1 VVRPRT
7 RLPSARRHAERPL
20 LWHRHRHL
28 DRPLQLFRVERHEAR
43 ERDRPEPDRH
53 VQDARDLDRQLVA
66 GLGDAHVAHLS
77 LAGGRVRPA
86 GLWHCTLTR
95 LASSP
100 VSSVSN

>member
-1 VVRPRT
+1 MA
-7 RLPSARRHAERPL
+7 SARRHAQRTP

-28 DRPLQLFRVERHEAR
+28 DRPLQLFRFERHEAR
-43 ERDRPEPDRH
+43 ERDRPEPDRY

-86 GLWHCTLTR
+86 GLWDSTLTR
-95 LASSP
+95 LASP
-100 VSSVSN
+100 MASVSN

>member
-1 VVRPRT
+1 MVRSRT
-7 RLPSARRHAERPL
+7 RLSSASRHAERPL

-28 DRPLQLFRVERHEAR
+28 DRPLQLFRVERHEVR
-43 ERDRPEPDRH
+43 ERDLPEPDRH

-66 GLGDAHVAHLS
+66 GLGDARVAHLT
-77 LAGGRVRPA
+77 LAGDRVRPA

-100 VSSVSN
+100 MVSVSD